1 MGTLAVTIL
10 GARTGKC
17 TDAGAGTSLASKRC
31 PKTAADSH
39 GTAHRQHVSVIV
51 WLLLGDRQT
60 EGERQGG
67 EGEQA
72 RREDREGET

>member
-1 MGTLAVTIL
+1 MLAVTIL

-17 TDAGAGTSLASKRC
+17 TDAGGDTSLASKRC

-51 WLLLGDRQT
+51 WLLLGDRQRGRDIQ
-60 EGERQGG
+60 GER
-67 EGEQA
+67 
-72 RREDREGET
+72 